1 MNKKQKTNLIR
12 IIVTAVL
19 LIGLYIVI
27 ESGKVLP
34 EDYLNPWIE
43 RLIFLVP
50 YAIIAY
56 DIIMKSVKGIA
67 KGQFLDENFLMGVA
81 SLGAFALGECLEGV
95 AVVLFYQIGELFE
108 SYAIGKSRKNISE
121 LMDITEDVAYLV
133 DGEEVIQVDSDEV
146 EIGSIIEVKP
156 GDKVPIDG
164 EIVEGSSV
172 LDSAALTGES
182 KPVDVAVGDSV
193 LSGTI
198 NMSSVIRIKTTAEFG
213 DSTASKIMD
222 LVESASS
229 NKAHSEN
236 FISKFAKYYT
246 PIVCALALA
255 LAIIPPLVSGLI
267 LGDGYTFSTWIYRA
281 LTFLVISCPC
291 ALVIS
296 IPLSFFAGIG
306 GASSKGV
313 MIKGSNYLEA
323 LSKVETVFFDK
334 TGTLTKGNFKVTSTY
349 SCIDDDSSNN
359 VSDENNESINLLKYA
374 SSAEY
379 YSNHPIGLSLIN
391 AYARVKNNSYDV
403 NANNDD
409 ISEMTTDDAKAFLI
423 KPDNVEQI
431 SGQGI
436 IADIEG
442 NKVAVGNMLL
452 MESTCNNDRD
462 SIKKA
467 EEIGTIVYVSI
478 DGAFAGYIVINDEIK
493 EESKDAITALY
504 NCGVKD
510 TGILTGDNEDVAN
523 DIASKIGLTKVRAK
537 LLPQDKVKAVE
548 DEINSGAKVAFVGD
562 GINDAPVIMRAD
574 VGIAMGALGSD
585 AAIEASDVVLM
596 DDNPTKVSLAIR
608 LAKKCMKVVYEN
620 IYFSIGIKML
630 VLVLG
635 ALGIATMWMAI
646 FADVGVMILAVLNAV
661 RCLRIKS

>member
-1 MNKKQKTNLIR
+1 MNKKQKTKLIR

-27 ESGKVLP
+27 ESGWVLP
-34 EDYLNPWIE
+34 EDFLNPWIE

-50 YAIIAY
+50 YVLIAY

-67 KGQFLDENFLMGVA
+67 KGQFLDENFLMAVA
-81 SLGAFALGECLEGV
+81 SLGAFALGECMEGV

-133 DGEEVIQVDSDEV
+133 DGDEVVQVDSDEV

-182 KPVDVAVGDSV
+182 KPIDVTVGDSV

-213 DSTASKIMD
+213 ESTASKIMD

-236 FISKFAKYYT
+236 FISKFARYYT
-246 PIVCALALA
+246 PIVCGLALI
-255 LAIIPPLVSGLI
+255 LAIVPPLVSGLI
-267 LGDGYTFSTWIYRA
+267 LHDGYTFSTWIYRA

-313 MIKGSNYLEA
+313 MIKGSNYLEE

-334 TGTLTKGNFKVTSTY
+334 TGTLTKGNFTVTNVNSKM
-349 SCIDDDSSNN
+349 DSDSGK
-359 VSDENNESINLLKYA
+359 SKDAQYNEYDLLKYA

-379 YSNHPIGLSLIN
+379 YTNHPIGLSLVN
-391 AYARVKNNSYDV
+391 AYTGKNNPDM
-403 NANNDD
+403 ATKE
-409 ISEMTTDDAKAFLI
+409 II

-436 IADIEG
+436 VAMIEG
-442 NKVAVGNMLL
+442 KEVAVGNLLL
-452 MESTCNNDRD
+452 MKNKCNAFNEEAN
-462 SIKKA
+462 KA
-467 EEIGTIVYVSI
+467 TEIGTIVYVSI
-478 DGAFAGYIVINDEIK
+478 DGTFAGYIVINDEIK
-493 EESKDAITALY
+493 EDSADAIAALY
-504 NCGVKD
+504 DCGVKD
-510 TGILTGDNEDVAN
+510 TGILTGDNEDVAG
-523 DIASKIGLTKVRAK
+523 DIAAKIGLTKVRAK

-548 DEINSGAKVAFVGD
+548 DEINTGAKVAFVGD

-596 DDNPTKVSLAIR
+596 DDNPKKVSLAIR
-608 LAKKCMKVVYEN
+608 LAKKCMRIVYEN
-620 IYFSIGIKML
+620 IYFSIGIKLL

-635 ALGIATMWMAI
+635 AIGIATMWMAI

-661 RCLRIKS
+661 RCLRIKQ

>member
-1 MNKKQKTNLIR
+1 MNKKQKTKLIR

-27 ESGKVLP
+27 ESGWVLP
-34 EDYLNPWIE
+34 EDFLNPWIE

-50 YAIIAY
+50 YVLIAY

-67 KGQFLDENFLMGVA
+67 KGQFLDENFLMAVA
-81 SLGAFALGECLEGV
+81 SLGAFALGECMEGV

-133 DGEEVIQVDSDEV
+133 DGDEVVQVDSDEV

-182 KPVDVAVGDSV
+182 KPIDVTVGDSV

-213 DSTASKIMD
+213 ESTASKIMD

-236 FISKFAKYYT
+236 FISKFARYYT
-246 PIVCALALA
+246 PIVCGMALI
-255 LAIIPPLVSGLI
+255 LAIVPPLVSGLI
-267 LGDGYTFSTWIYRA
+267 LHDGYTFSTWIYRA

-313 MIKGSNYLEA
+313 MIKGSNYLEE

-334 TGTLTKGNFKVTSTY
+334 TGTLTKGNFTVTNVNSKM
-349 SCIDDDSSNN
+349 DSDAGKSE
-359 VSDENNESINLLKYA
+359 DTQYNEYDLLKYA

-379 YSNHPIGLSLIN
+379 YTNHPIGLSLVN
-391 AYARVKNNSYDV
+391 AYTGKNNPDM
-403 NANNDD
+403 ATKE
-409 ISEMTTDDAKAFLI
+409 IS

-436 IADIEG
+436 VAMIEG
-442 NKVAVGNMLL
+442 KEVAVGNLLL
-452 MESTCNNDRD
+452 MKNKCNAFNEEAN
-462 SIKKA
+462 KA
-467 EEIGTIVYVSI
+467 TEIGTIVYVSI
-478 DGAFAGYIVINDEIK
+478 DGTFAGYIVINDEIK
-493 EESKDAITALY
+493 EDSADAIAALY
-504 NCGVKD
+504 DCGVKD
-510 TGILTGDNEDVAN
+510 TGILTGDNEDVAG
-523 DIASKIGLTKVRAK
+523 DIAAKIGLTKVRAK

-548 DEINSGAKVAFVGD
+548 DEINTGAKVAFVGD

-596 DDNPTKVSLAIR
+596 DDNPKKVSLAIR
-608 LAKKCMKVVYEN
+608 LAKKCMKIVYEN
-620 IYFSIGIKML
+620 IYFSIGIK
-630 VLVLG
+630 VLVMILG
-635 ALGIATMWMAI
+635 AVGIASMWMAI
-646 FADVGVMILAVLNAV
+646 FADVGVMILAVLNAI
-661 RCLRIKS
+661 RCLRVK

>member
-1 MNKKQKTNLIR
+1 MNKKQKTKLIR

-27 ESGKVLP
+27 ESGWVLP
-34 EDYLNPWIE
+34 EDFLNPWIE

-50 YAIIAY
+50 YVLIAY

-67 KGQFLDENFLMGVA
+67 KGQFLDENFLMAVA
-81 SLGAFALGECLEGV
+81 SLGAFALGECMEGV

-133 DGEEVIQVDSDEV
+133 DGDEVVQVDSDEV

-182 KPVDVAVGDSV
+182 KPIDVTVGDSV

-213 DSTASKIMD
+213 ESTASKIMD

-236 FISKFAKYYT
+236 FISKFARYYT
-246 PIVCALALA
+246 PIVCGLALI
-255 LAIIPPLVSGLI
+255 LAIVPPLVSGLI
-267 LGDGYTFSTWIYRA
+267 LHDGYTFSTWIYRA

-313 MIKGSNYLEA
+313 MIKGSNYLEE

-334 TGTLTKGNFKVTSTY
+334 TGTLTKGNFTVTNVNSKM
-349 SCIDDDSSNN
+349 DSDSGK
-359 VSDENNESINLLKYA
+359 SEDTQYNEYDLLKYA

-379 YSNHPIGLSLIN
+379 YINHPIGLSLVN
-391 AYARVKNNSYDV
+391 AYTGKNNPDT
-403 NANNDD
+403 ATKE
-409 ISEMTTDDAKAFLI
+409 II
-423 KPDNVEQI
+423 KPDNIEQI

-436 IADIEG
+436 VAMIEG
-442 NKVAVGNMLL
+442 KEVAVGNILL
-452 MESTCNNDRD
+452 MKNKCNAFNEEAD
-462 SIKKA
+462 KA
-467 EEIGTIVYVSI
+467 TEIGTIVYVSI
-478 DGAFAGYIVINDEIK
+478 DGTFAGYIVINDEIK
-493 EESKDAITALY
+493 EDSADAIAALY
-504 NCGVKD
+504 DCGVKD
-510 TGILTGDNEDVAN
+510 TGILTGDNEDVAG
-523 DIASKIGLTKVRAK
+523 DIAAKIGLTKVRAK

-548 DEINSGAKVAFVGD
+548 DEINTGAKVAFVGD

-596 DDNPTKVSLAIR
+596 DDNPKKVSLAIR
-608 LAKKCMKVVYEN
+608 LAKKCMRIVYEN
-620 IYFSIGIKML
+620 IYFSIGIKLL

-635 ALGIATMWMAI
+635 AIGIATMWMAI

-661 RCLRIKS
+661 RCLRIKQ

>member
-19 LIGLYIVI
+19 LVGLYIVI

-34 EDYLNPWIE
+34 EDYLNPWIV

-56 DIIMKSVKGIA
+56 DILMKSVKGII

-81 SLGAFALGECLEGV
+81 SLGAFILGECLEGV

-108 SYAIGKSRKNISE
+108 SYAIGRSRKNISE

-133 DGEEVIQVDSDEV
+133 DGDEVIQVDSDEV

-164 EIVEGSSV
+164 EIVEGSGV

-182 KPVDVAVGDSV
+182 KPIDVAVGDNV

-213 DSTASKIMD
+213 DSTASKIME

-229 NKAHSEN
+229 NKSHSEN
-236 FISKFAKYYT
+236 FISKFARYYT

-334 TGTLTKGNFKVTSTY
+334 TGTLTKGNFKVTSAY
-349 SCIDDDSSNN
+349 SLIDETSNN
-359 VSDENNESINLLKYA
+359 SVDGNGDSINLLKYA

-379 YSNHPIGLSLIN
+379 YSNHPIGLSLVN
-391 AYARVKNNSYDV
+391 AYAALKN
-403 NANNDD
+403 
-409 ISEMTTDDAKAFLI
+409 TDSNVDYVGDKAKAFLI

-431 SGQGI
+431 GGQGI

-442 NKVAVGNMLL
+442 KKVAVGNMLL
-452 MESTCNNDRD
+452 MESTCKDD
-462 SIKKA
+462 KESIRKA

-478 DGAFAGYIVINDEIK
+478 DGTFAGYIVINDEIK
-493 EESKDAITALY
+493 EESKDAIAALY

-523 DIASKIGLTKVRAK
+523 DIAKRIGLTKVRAK
-537 LLPQDKVKAVE
+537 LLPQDKVQAVE

-620 IYFSIGIKML
+620 IYFSIGIKLL

-635 ALGIATMWMAI
+635 AIGIATMWMAI

>member
-1 MNKKQKTNLIR
+1 MNKKQKTKLIR
-12 IIVTAVL
+12 IVVTAVL

-27 ESGKVLP
+27 ESGWVLP
-34 EDYLNPWIE
+34 EDFLNPWIE

-50 YAIIAY
+50 YVLIAY

-67 KGQFLDENFLMGVA
+67 KGQFLDENFLMAVA
-81 SLGAFALGECLEGV
+81 SLGAFALGECMEGV

-133 DGEEVIQVDSDEV
+133 DGDEVVQVDSDEV

-182 KPVDVAVGDSV
+182 KPIDVTVGDSV

-213 DSTASKIMD
+213 ESTASKIME

-236 FISKFAKYYT
+236 FISKFARYYT
-246 PIVCALALA
+246 PIVCGLALI
-255 LAIIPPLVSGLI
+255 LAIVPPLVSGLI
-267 LGDGYTFSTWIYRA
+267 LHDGYTFSTWIYRA

-313 MIKGSNYLEA
+313 MIKGSNYLEE

-334 TGTLTKGNFKVTSTY
+334 TGTLTKGNFTVT
-349 SCIDDDSSNN
+349 N
-359 VSDENNESINLLKYA
+359 VNSKMNSDAGKSEDTQYNEYDLLKYA

-379 YSNHPIGLSLIN
+379 YTNHPIGLSLVN
-391 AYARVKNNSYDV
+391 AYTGKNNPDM
-403 NANNDD
+403 ATKE
-409 ISEMTTDDAKAFLI
+409 II

-436 IADIEG
+436 VAMIEG
-442 NKVAVGNMLL
+442 KEVAVGNILL
-452 MESTCNNDRD
+452 MKNKCNAFNEEAN
-462 SIKKA
+462 KA
-467 EEIGTIVYVSI
+467 TEIGTIVYVSI
-478 DGAFAGYIVINDEIK
+478 DGTFAGYIVINDEIK
-493 EESKDAITALY
+493 EDSADAIAALY
-504 NCGVKD
+504 DCGVKD
-510 TGILTGDNEDVAN
+510 TGILTGDNEDVAG
-523 DIASKIGLTKVRAK
+523 DIAAKIGLTKVRAK

-548 DEINSGAKVAFVGD
+548 DEINTGAKVAFVGD

-596 DDNPTKVSLAIR
+596 DDNPKKVSLAIR
-608 LAKKCMKVVYEN
+608 LAKKCMKIVYEN
-620 IYFSIGIKML
+620 IYFSIGIK
-630 VLVLG
+630 VLVMILG
-635 ALGIATMWMAI
+635 AIGIATMWMAI
-646 FADVGVMILAVLNAV
+646 FADVGVMILAVLNAI
-661 RCLRIKS
+661 RCLRVK

>member
-19 LIGLYIVI
+19 LIGMYIVI

-133 DGEEVIQVDSDEV
+133 DGDEVIQVDSDEV

-229 NKAHSEN
+229 NKSHSEN
-236 FISKFAKYYT
+236 FISKFARYYT

-349 SCIDDDSSNN
+349 SCVDDSSSNN
-359 VSDENNESINLLKYA
+359 LADGNDESINLLKYA

-379 YSNHPIGLSLIN
+379 YSNHPIGLSLVN
-391 AYARVKNNSYDV
+391 AYAALKNTDGNK
-403 NANNDD
+403 D
-409 ISEMTTDDAKAFLI
+409 IIGDKAKAFLI

-436 IADIEG
+436 VADIEG
-442 NKVAVGNMLL
+442 KKVAVGNMLL
-452 MESTCNNDRD
+452 MESTCGNDRD

>member
-133 DGEEVIQVDSDEV
+133 DGDEVIQVDSDEV

-164 EIVEGSSV
+164 EIVEGASV

-182 KPVDVAVGDSV
+182 KPVDVVVGDSV

-236 FISKFAKYYT
+236 FISKFSKAIFLLCSEKLCFSASLRLIYL
-246 PIVCALALA
+246 IIASDNARELFV
-255 LAIIPPLVSGLI
+255 AIIYPFLPSHTSSLHPAMSVVIIGLP
-267 LGDGYTFSTWIYRA
+267 DA
-281 LTFLVISCPC
+281 H
-291 ALVIS
+291 A
-296 IPLSFFAGIG
+296 
-306 GASSKGV
+306 
-313 MIKGSNYLEA
+313 
-323 LSKVETVFFDK
+323 
-334 TGTLTKGNFKVTSTY
+334 
-349 SCIDDDSSNN
+349 
-359 VSDENNESINLLKYA
+359 SINDLFIP
-374 SSAEY
+374 S
-379 YSNHPIGLSLIN
+379 P
-391 AYARVKNNSYDV
+391 
-403 NANNDD
+403 
-409 ISEMTTDDAKAFLI
+409 
-423 KPDNVEQI
+423 
-431 SGQGI
+431 
-436 IADIEG
+436 
-442 NKVAVGNMLL
+442 
-452 MESTCNNDRD
+452 
-462 SIKKA
+462 
-467 EEIGTIVYVSI
+467 
-478 DGAFAGYIVINDEIK
+478 
-493 EESKDAITALY
+493 
-504 NCGVKD
+504 
-510 TGILTGDNEDVAN
+510 
-523 DIASKIGLTKVRAK
+523 
-537 LLPQDKVKAVE
+537 
-548 DEINSGAKVAFVGD
+548 
-562 GINDAPVIMRAD
+562 
-574 VGIAMGALGSD
+574 
-585 AAIEASDVVLM
+585 
-596 DDNPTKVSLAIR
+596 
-608 LAKKCMKVVYEN
+608 
-620 IYFSIGIKML
+620 
-630 VLVLG
+630 
-635 ALGIATMWMAI
+635 
-646 FADVGVMILAVLNAV
+646 
-661 RCLRIKS
+661 

>member
-1 MNKKQKTNLIR
+1 MNKKQKTKLIR

-27 ESGKVLP
+27 ESGWVLP
-34 EDYLNPWIE
+34 EDFLNPWIE

-50 YAIIAY
+50 YVLIAY

-67 KGQFLDENFLMGVA
+67 KGQFLDENFLMAVA
-81 SLGAFALGECLEGV
+81 SLGAFALGECMEGV

-133 DGEEVIQVDSDEV
+133 DGDEVVQVDSDEV

-182 KPVDVAVGDSV
+182 KPIDVTVGDSV

-213 DSTASKIMD
+213 ESTASKIMD

-236 FISKFAKYYT
+236 FISKFARYYT
-246 PIVCALALA
+246 PIVCGLALI
-255 LAIIPPLVSGLI
+255 LAIVPPLVSGLI
-267 LGDGYTFSTWIYRA
+267 LNDGYTFSTWIYRA

-313 MIKGSNYLEA
+313 MIKGSNYLEE

-334 TGTLTKGNFKVTSTY
+334 TGTLTKGNFTVTNVNSKM
-349 SCIDDDSSNN
+349 DSDSGK
-359 VSDENNESINLLKYA
+359 SEDTQYNEYDLLKYA

-379 YSNHPIGLSLIN
+379 YINHPIGLSLVN
-391 AYARVKNNSYDV
+391 AYTGKNNPDT
-403 NANNDD
+403 ATKE
-409 ISEMTTDDAKAFLI
+409 II
-423 KPDNVEQI
+423 KPDNIEQI

-436 IADIEG
+436 VAMIEG
-442 NKVAVGNMLL
+442 KEVAVGNILL
-452 MESTCNNDRD
+452 MKNKCNAFNEEAD
-462 SIKKA
+462 KA
-467 EEIGTIVYVSI
+467 TEIGTIVYVSI
-478 DGAFAGYIVINDEIK
+478 DGTFAGYIVINDEIK
-493 EESKDAITALY
+493 EDSADAIAALY
-504 NCGVKD
+504 DCGVKD
-510 TGILTGDNEDVAN
+510 TGILTGDNEDVAG
-523 DIASKIGLTKVRAK
+523 DIAAKIGLTKVRAK

-548 DEINSGAKVAFVGD
+548 DEINTGAKVAFVGD

-596 DDNPTKVSLAIR
+596 DDNPKKVSLAIR
-608 LAKKCMKVVYEN
+608 LAKKCMRIVYEN
-620 IYFSIGIKML
+620 IYFSIGIKLL

-635 ALGIATMWMAI
+635 AIGIATMWMAI

-661 RCLRIKS
+661 RCLRIKQ

>member
-19 LIGLYIVI
+19 LVGLYIVI
-27 ESGKVLP
+27 ESGRVLP
-34 EDYLNPWIE
+34 EDYLNPWIV

-56 DIIMKSVKGIA
+56 DILMKSVKGIA

-81 SLGAFALGECLEGV
+81 SLGAFILGECLEGV

-108 SYAIGKSRKNISE
+108 SYAIGRSRKNISE

-133 DGEEVIQVDSDEV
+133 DGDEVIQVDSDEI

-164 EIVEGSSV
+164 EIVEGASV

-182 KPVDVAVGDSV
+182 KPIDVAVGDNV

-213 DSTASKIMD
+213 DSTASKIME

-229 NKAHSEN
+229 NKSHSEN
-236 FISKFAKYYT
+236 FISKFARYYT

-334 TGTLTKGNFKVTSTY
+334 TGTLTKGNFKVTSAY
-349 SCIDDDSSNN
+349 SLIDETSNN
-359 VSDENNESINLLKYA
+359 SGDGNGDSINLLKYA

-379 YSNHPIGLSLIN
+379 YSNHPIGLSLVN
-391 AYARVKNNSYDV
+391 AYAALKN
-403 NANNDD
+403 
-409 ISEMTTDDAKAFLI
+409 TDSNVDYVGDKAKAFLI

-431 SGQGI
+431 GGQGI

-442 NKVAVGNMLL
+442 KKVAVGNMLL
-452 MESTCNNDRD
+452 MESTCKDD
-462 SIKKA
+462 KESIKKA

-478 DGAFAGYIVINDEIK
+478 DGTFAGYIVINDEIK
-493 EESKDAITALY
+493 EESKAAIAALY

-523 DIASKIGLTKVRAK
+523 DIAKRIGLTKVRAK
-537 LLPQDKVKAVE
+537 LLPQDKVQAVE
-548 DEINSGAKVAFVGD
+548 DEINSGVKVAFVGD

-596 DDNPTKVSLAIR
+596 DDNPKKVSLAIR
-608 LAKKCMKVVYEN
+608 LAKKCMRIVYEN
-620 IYFSIGIKML
+620 IYFSIGIKLL

-635 ALGIATMWMAI
+635 AIGIATMWMAI

>member
-19 LIGLYIVI
+19 LIGMYIVI

-133 DGEEVIQVDSDEV
+133 DGDDVLEVDSDDVEV
-146 EIGSIIEVKP
+146 GSIIEVKP
-156 GDKVPIDG
+156 GDKIPIDG

-182 KPVDVAVGDSV
+182 KPVDVTVGDSV

-198 NMSSVIRIKTTAEFG
+198 NMTSVIRVKTTAEFG
-213 DSTASKIMD
+213 DSTASKIME

-229 NKAHSEN
+229 NKSHSEN
-236 FISKFAKYYT
+236 FISKFARYYT
-246 PIVCALALA
+246 PIVCALALV
-255 LAIIPPLVSGLI
+255 LAIIPPLISGLI
-267 LGDGYTFSTWIYRA
+267 LGGGYTFSTWIYRA

-313 MIKGSNYLEA
+313 MIKGSNYLEE
-323 LSKVETVFFDK
+323 LSKVDTVFFDK
-334 TGTLTKGNFKVTSTY
+334 TGTLTKGNFSVTKVIS
-349 SCIDDDSSNN
+349 
-359 VSDENNESINLLKYA
+359 LLKEDEIITSGEIESVSISDYELVKYA
-374 SSAEY
+374 ASAEY
-379 YSNHPIGLSLIN
+379 YTNHPIGLSLIS
-391 AYARVKNNSYDV
+391 AYKGEDGSFIDSKNTMGNTNELSRELV
-403 NANNDD
+403 
-409 ISEMTTDDAKAFLI
+409 
-423 KPDNVEQI
+423 KPDNVLQVG
-431 SGQGI
+431 GQGI
-436 IADIEG
+436 MALIQGKE
-442 NKVAVGNMLL
+442 VAVGNMLL
-452 MESTCNNDRD
+452 MKNKCDNFDEN
-462 SIKKA
+462 IMKA
-467 EEIGTIVYVSI
+467 KEIGTIVYVSV
-478 DGAFAGYIVINDEIK
+478 DRRFAGYIVISDEIK
-493 EESKDAITALY
+493 EESREAIAALY
-504 NCGVKD
+504 QSGVKD
-510 TGILTGDNEDVAN
+510 TGILTGDNDDVAN
-523 DIASKIGLTKVRAK
+523 DIAKKIGLSKVRAR

-548 DEINSGAKVAFVGD
+548 DEINGGAKVAFVGD

-608 LAKKCMKVVYEN
+608 IAKKCMKVVYEN
-620 IYFSIGIKML
+620 IYFSIGIK
-630 VLVLG
+630 VLVMILG
-635 ALGIATMWMAI
+635 AIGIASMWMAI
-646 FADVGVMILAVLNAV
+646 FADVGVMIIAVLNAI
-661 RCLRIKS
+661 RCLRVKR

>member
-1 MNKKQKTNLIR
+1 MNKKQKTKLIR

-27 ESGKVLP
+27 ESGWVLP
-34 EDYLNPWIE
+34 EDFLNPWIE

-50 YAIIAY
+50 YVLIAY

-67 KGQFLDENFLMGVA
+67 KGQFLDENFLMAVA
-81 SLGAFALGECLEGV
+81 SLGAFALGECMEGV

-133 DGEEVIQVDSDEV
+133 DGDEVVQVDSDEV

-182 KPVDVAVGDSV
+182 KPIDVTVGDSV

-213 DSTASKIMD
+213 ESTASKIMD

-236 FISKFAKYYT
+236 FISKFARYYT
-246 PIVCALALA
+246 PIVCGLALI
-255 LAIIPPLVSGLI
+255 LAIVPPLVSGLI
-267 LGDGYTFSTWIYRA
+267 LHDGYTFSTWIYRA

-313 MIKGSNYLEA
+313 MIKGSNYLEE

-334 TGTLTKGNFKVTSTY
+334 TGTLTKGNFTVTNVNSKM
-349 SCIDDDSSNN
+349 DSDSGK
-359 VSDENNESINLLKYA
+359 SEDTQYNEYDLLKYA

-379 YSNHPIGLSLIN
+379 YTNHPIGLSLVN
-391 AYARVKNNSYDV
+391 AYTGKNNPDMSTKE
-403 NANNDD
+403 
-409 ISEMTTDDAKAFLI
+409 II

-436 IADIEG
+436 VAMIEG
-442 NKVAVGNMLL
+442 KEVAVGNILL
-452 MESTCNNDRD
+452 MKNKCNAFDEEAN
-462 SIKKA
+462 KA
-467 EEIGTIVYVSI
+467 TEIGTIVYVSI
-478 DGAFAGYIVINDEIK
+478 DGTFAGYIVINDEIK
-493 EESKDAITALY
+493 EDSADAIAALY
-504 NCGVKD
+504 DCGVKD
-510 TGILTGDNEDVAN
+510 TGILTGDNEDVAG
-523 DIASKIGLTKVRAK
+523 DIAAKIGLTKVRAK

-548 DEINSGAKVAFVGD
+548 DEINTGAKVAFVGD

-596 DDNPTKVSLAIR
+596 DDNPKKVSLAIR
-608 LAKKCMKVVYEN
+608 LAKKCMRIVYEN
-620 IYFSIGIKML
+620 IYFSIGIKLL

-661 RCLRIKS
+661 RCLRIKQ

>member
-19 LIGLYIVI
+19 LIGMYIVI

-81 SLGAFALGECLEGV
+81 SLGAFVLGECLEGV
-95 AVVLFYQIGELFE
+95 AVVLFYQVGELFE

-133 DGEEVIQVDSDEV
+133 DGDDVLEVDSDDVEV
-146 EIGSIIEVKP
+146 GSIIEVKP
-156 GDKVPIDG
+156 GDKIPIDG

-229 NKAHSEN
+229 NKSHSEN
-236 FISKFAKYYT
+236 FISKFARYYT

-349 SCIDDDSSNN
+349 SCIDDNGSNN
-359 VSDENNESINLLKYA
+359 MSDENYESINLLKYA

-379 YSNHPIGLSLIN
+379 YSNHPIGLSLVN
-391 AYARVKNNSYDV
+391 AYAALKNTEENIEIIGDK
-403 NANNDD
+403 
-409 ISEMTTDDAKAFLI
+409 AKAFLI

-436 IADIEG
+436 VADIEG
-442 NKVAVGNMLL
+442 KKVAVGNMLL
-452 MESTCNNDRD
+452 MESTCKNDRD

>member
-1 MNKKQKTNLIR
+1 MNKKQKTKLIR

-19 LIGLYIVI
+19 LIGLYVVI
-27 ESGKVLP
+27 ESGWVLP
-34 EDYLNPWIE
+34 EDFFNPWIE

-50 YAIIAY
+50 YVLIAY

-67 KGQFLDENFLMGVA
+67 KGQFLDENFLMAVA
-81 SLGAFALGECLEGV
+81 SLGAFALGECMEGV

-133 DGEEVIQVDSDEV
+133 DGDEVVQVDSDEV

-182 KPVDVAVGDSV
+182 KPIDVTVGDSV

-213 DSTASKIMD
+213 ESTASKIMD

-236 FISKFAKYYT
+236 FISKFARYYT
-246 PIVCALALA
+246 PIVCGLALI
-255 LAIIPPLVSGLI
+255 LAIVPPLVSGLI
-267 LGDGYTFSTWIYRA
+267 LHDGYTFSTWIYRA

-313 MIKGSNYLEA
+313 MIKGSNYLEE

-334 TGTLTKGNFKVTSTY
+334 TGTLTKGNFTVTNVNSKM
-349 SCIDDDSSNN
+349 DSDAGKSG
-359 VSDENNESINLLKYA
+359 DTQYNEYDLLKYA

-379 YSNHPIGLSLIN
+379 YTNHPIGLSLVN
-391 AYARVKNNSYDV
+391 AYTGKNNPDMATKEIV
-403 NANNDD
+403 
-409 ISEMTTDDAKAFLI
+409 

-436 IADIEG
+436 VAMIEE
-442 NKVAVGNMLL
+442 KEVAVGNILL
-452 MESTCNNDRD
+452 MKNKCNAFNEEAN
-462 SIKKA
+462 KA
-467 EEIGTIVYVSI
+467 TEIGTIVYVSI
-478 DGAFAGYIVINDEIK
+478 DGTFAGYIVINDEIK
-493 EESKDAITALY
+493 EDSADAIAALY
-504 NCGVKD
+504 DCGVKD
-510 TGILTGDNEDVAN
+510 TGILTGDNEDVAG
-523 DIASKIGLTKVRAK
+523 DIAAKIGLTKVRAK

-548 DEINSGAKVAFVGD
+548 DEINTGAKVAFVGD

-596 DDNPTKVSLAIR
+596 DDNPKKVSLAIR
-608 LAKKCMKVVYEN
+608 LAKKCMKIVYEN
-620 IYFSIGIKML
+620 IYFSIGIK
-630 VLVLG
+630 VLVMILG
-635 ALGIATMWMAI
+635 AIGIATMWMAI
-646 FADVGVMILAVLNAV
+646 FADVGVMILAVLNAI
-661 RCLRIKS
+661 RCLRVK

>member
-27 ESGKVLP
+27 ESGWVLP
-34 EDYLNPWIE
+34 EDFLNPWIE

-50 YAIIAY
+50 YALIAY

-95 AVVLFYQIGELFE
+95 AVILFYQIGELFE

-133 DGEEVIQVDSDEV
+133 DGDEVIQVDSDEV

-193 LSGTI
+193 FSGTI

-213 DSTASKIMD
+213 DSTASKIMA

-229 NKAHSEN
+229 NKSHSEN
-236 FISKFAKYYT
+236 FISKFARYYT

-349 SCIDDDSSNN
+349 SCIDDNSSNN
-359 VSDENNESINLLKYA
+359 LADGNYESINLLKYA

-379 YSNHPIGLSLIN
+379 YSNHPIGLSLVN
-391 AYARVKNNSYDV
+391 AYAALKNTEENIEIIGDK
-403 NANNDD
+403 
-409 ISEMTTDDAKAFLI
+409 AKAFLI

-436 IADIEG
+436 VADIEG
-442 NKVAVGNMLL
+442 KKVAVGNMLL
-452 MESTCNNDRD
+452 MELTCKGDRE

>member
-1 MNKKQKTNLIR
+1 MNKKQKTKLIR

-27 ESGKVLP
+27 ESGWVLP
-34 EDYLNPWIE
+34 EDFLNPWIE

-50 YAIIAY
+50 YVLIAY

-67 KGQFLDENFLMGVA
+67 KGQFLDENFLMAVA
-81 SLGAFALGECLEGV
+81 SLGAFALGECMEGV

-133 DGEEVIQVDSDEV
+133 DGDEVVQVDSDEV

-182 KPVDVAVGDSV
+182 KPIDVTVGDSV

-213 DSTASKIMD
+213 ESTASKIME

-236 FISKFAKYYT
+236 FISKFARYYT
-246 PIVCALALA
+246 PIVCGLALI
-255 LAIIPPLVSGLI
+255 LAIVPPLVSGLI
-267 LGDGYTFSTWIYRA
+267 LHDGYTFSTWIYRA

-313 MIKGSNYLEA
+313 MIKGSNYLEE

-334 TGTLTKGNFKVTSTY
+334 TGTLTKGNFTVTNVNSKM
-349 SCIDDDSSNN
+349 DSDAGKSE
-359 VSDENNESINLLKYA
+359 DTQYNEYDLLKYA

-379 YSNHPIGLSLIN
+379 YTNHPIGLSLVN
-391 AYARVKNNSYDV
+391 AYTGKNNPDMATKEIV
-403 NANNDD
+403 
-409 ISEMTTDDAKAFLI
+409 

-436 IADIEG
+436 VAMIEG
-442 NKVAVGNMLL
+442 KEVAVGNILL
-452 MESTCNNDRD
+452 MKNKCNAFNEEAN
-462 SIKKA
+462 KA
-467 EEIGTIVYVSI
+467 TEIGTIVYVSI
-478 DGAFAGYIVINDEIK
+478 DGTFAGYIVINDEIK
-493 EESKDAITALY
+493 EDSADAIAALY
-504 NCGVKD
+504 DCGVKD
-510 TGILTGDNEDVAN
+510 TGILTGDNEDVAG
-523 DIASKIGLTKVRAK
+523 DIAAKIGLTKVRAK

-548 DEINSGAKVAFVGD
+548 DEINTGAKVAFVGD

-596 DDNPTKVSLAIR
+596 DDNPKKVSLAIR
-608 LAKKCMKVVYEN
+608 LAKKCMKIVYEN
-620 IYFSIGIKML
+620 IYFSIGIK
-630 VLVLG
+630 VLVMILG
-635 ALGIATMWMAI
+635 AVGIASMWMAI
-646 FADVGVMILAVLNAV
+646 FADVGVMILAVLNAI
-661 RCLRIKS
+661 RCLRVK

>member
-19 LIGLYIVI
+19 LIGMYIVI

-81 SLGAFALGECLEGV
+81 SLGAFVLGECLEGV
-95 AVVLFYQIGELFE
+95 AVVLFYQVGELFE

-133 DGEEVIQVDSDEV
+133 DGDDVLEVDSDDVEV
-146 EIGSIIEVKP
+146 GSIIEVKP
-156 GDKVPIDG
+156 GDKIPIDG

-229 NKAHSEN
+229 NKSHSEN
-236 FISKFAKYYT
+236 FISKFARYYT

-349 SCIDDDSSNN
+349 SCIDDNGSNN
-359 VSDENNESINLLKYA
+359 VSDENYESINLLKYA

-379 YSNHPIGLSLIN
+379 YSNHPIGLSLVN
-391 AYARVKNNSYDV
+391 AYAALKNTEENIEIIGDK
-403 NANNDD
+403 
-409 ISEMTTDDAKAFLI
+409 AKAFLI

-436 IADIEG
+436 VADIEG
-442 NKVAVGNMLL
+442 KKVAVGNMLL
-452 MESTCNNDRD
+452 MESTCKNDRD

>member
-133 DGEEVIQVDSDEV
+133 NGDEVIQVDSDEV

-182 KPVDVAVGDSV
+182 KPIDVTVGDSV

-229 NKAHSEN
+229 NKSHSEN
-236 FISKFAKYYT
+236 FISKFARYYT

-359 VSDENNESINLLKYA
+359 VSDENDKSINLLKYA

-379 YSNHPIGLSLIN
+379 YSNHPIGLSLVN
-391 AYARVKNNSYDV
+391 AYAALKNTEENIEIIGDK
-403 NANNDD
+403 
-409 ISEMTTDDAKAFLI
+409 AKAFLI

-442 NKVAVGNMLL
+442 KKVAVGNMLL
-452 MESTCNNDRD
+452 MESTCKNDRD

>member
-1 MNKKQKTNLIR
+1 MNKKQKTKLIR
-12 IIVTAVL
+12 IIITAVL

-27 ESGKVLP
+27 ESGWMLP
-34 EDYLNPWIE
+34 EDFFNPWIE

-50 YAIIAY
+50 YVLIAY

-67 KGQFLDENFLMGVA
+67 KGQFLDENFLMAVA
-81 SLGAFALGECLEGV
+81 SLGAFALGECMEGV

-133 DGEEVIQVDSDEV
+133 DGDEVALVDSDEV

-182 KPVDVAVGDSV
+182 KPIDVTVGDSV

-198 NMSSVIRIKTTAEFG
+198 NMSSVIRIKTTAQFG
-213 DSTASKIMD
+213 ESTASKIMD

-236 FISKFAKYYT
+236 FISKFARYYT
-246 PIVCALALA
+246 PIVCGLALI
-255 LAIIPPLVSGLI
+255 LAIVPPLVSGLI
-267 LGDGYTFSTWIYRA
+267 LHDGYTFSTWIYRA

-313 MIKGSNYLEA
+313 MIKGSNYLEE

-334 TGTLTKGNFKVTSTY
+334 TGTLTKGNFTVTNVNSKM
-349 SCIDDDSSNN
+349 DSDSGK
-359 VSDENNESINLLKYA
+359 SYNEYDLLKYA

-379 YSNHPIGLSLIN
+379 YTNHPIGLSLVN
-391 AYARVKNNSYDV
+391 AYTGKNNPDM
-403 NANNDD
+403 ATKE
-409 ISEMTTDDAKAFLI
+409 II

-436 IADIEG
+436 VAMIEG
-442 NKVAVGNMLL
+442 KEVAVGNLLL
-452 MESTCNNDRD
+452 MKNKCNAFDEEAN
-462 SIKKA
+462 KA
-467 EEIGTIVYVSI
+467 TEIGTIVYVSI
-478 DGAFAGYIVINDEIK
+478 DGTFAGYIVINDEIK
-493 EESKDAITALY
+493 EDSADAIAALY
-504 NCGVKD
+504 DCGVKD
-510 TGILTGDNEDVAN
+510 TGILTGDNEDVAG
-523 DIASKIGLTKVRAK
+523 DIAAKIGLTKVRAK

-548 DEINSGAKVAFVGD
+548 DEINTGAKVAFVGD

-596 DDNPTKVSLAIR
+596 DDNPKKVSLAIR
-608 LAKKCMKVVYEN
+608 LAKKCMRIVYEN
-620 IYFSIGIKML
+620 IYFSIGIKLL

-635 ALGIATMWMAI
+635 AIGIATMWMAI

-661 RCLRIKS
+661 RCLRIKQ

>member
-1 MNKKQKTNLIR
+1 MNKKQKTKLIR
-12 IIVTAVL
+12 IVVTAVL

-27 ESGKVLP
+27 ESGWVLP
-34 EDYLNPWIE
+34 EDFLNPWIE

-50 YAIIAY
+50 YVLIAY

-67 KGQFLDENFLMGVA
+67 KGQFLDENFLMAVA
-81 SLGAFALGECLEGV
+81 SLGAFALGECMEGV

-133 DGEEVIQVDSDEV
+133 DGDEVVQVDSDEV

-182 KPVDVAVGDSV
+182 KPIDVTVGDSV

-213 DSTASKIMD
+213 ESTASKIME

-236 FISKFAKYYT
+236 FISKFARYYT
-246 PIVCALALA
+246 PIVCGLALI
-255 LAIIPPLVSGLI
+255 LAIVPSLVSGLI
-267 LGDGYTFSTWIYRA
+267 LHDGYTFSTWIYRA

-313 MIKGSNYLEA
+313 MIKGSNYLEE

-334 TGTLTKGNFKVTSTY
+334 TGTLTKGNFTVTNVNSKM
-349 SCIDDDSSNN
+349 DSDAGKSE
-359 VSDENNESINLLKYA
+359 DTQYNEYDLLKYA

-379 YSNHPIGLSLIN
+379 YTNHPIGLSLVN
-391 AYARVKNNSYDV
+391 AYTGKNNPDM
-403 NANNDD
+403 ATKE
-409 ISEMTTDDAKAFLI
+409 II

-436 IADIEG
+436 VAMIEG
-442 NKVAVGNMLL
+442 KEVAVGNILL
-452 MESTCNNDRD
+452 MKNKCNAFNEEAN
-462 SIKKA
+462 KA
-467 EEIGTIVYVSI
+467 TEIGTIVYVSI
-478 DGAFAGYIVINDEIK
+478 DGTFAGYIVINDEIK
-493 EESKDAITALY
+493 EDSADAIAALY
-504 NCGVKD
+504 DCGVKD
-510 TGILTGDNEDVAN
+510 TGILTGDNEDVAG
-523 DIASKIGLTKVRAK
+523 DIAAKIGLTKVRAK

-548 DEINSGAKVAFVGD
+548 DEINTGAKVAFVGD

-596 DDNPTKVSLAIR
+596 DDNPKKVSLAIR
-608 LAKKCMKVVYEN
+608 LAKKCMKIVYEN
-620 IYFSIGIKML
+620 IYFSIGIK
-630 VLVLG
+630 VLVMILG
-635 ALGIATMWMAI
+635 AIGIATMWMAI
-646 FADVGVMILAVLNAV
+646 FADVGVMILAVLNAI
-661 RCLRIKS
+661 RCLRVK

>member
-1 MNKKQKTNLIR
+1 MNKKQKTKLIR

-27 ESGKVLP
+27 ESGWVLP
-34 EDYLNPWIE
+34 EDFLNPWIE

-50 YAIIAY
+50 YVLIAY

-67 KGQFLDENFLMGVA
+67 KGQFLDENFLMAVA
-81 SLGAFALGECLEGV
+81 SLGAFALGECMEGV

-133 DGEEVIQVDSDEV
+133 DGDEVALVDSDEV

-182 KPVDVAVGDSV
+182 KPIDVTVGDSV

-213 DSTASKIMD
+213 ESTASKIME

-236 FISKFAKYYT
+236 FISKFARYYT
-246 PIVCALALA
+246 PIVCGLALI
-255 LAIIPPLVSGLI
+255 LAIVPPLVSGLI
-267 LGDGYTFSTWIYRA
+267 LHDGYTFSTWIYRA

-306 GASSKGV
+306 GASSNGV
-313 MIKGSNYLEA
+313 MIKGSNYLEE

-334 TGTLTKGNFKVTSTY
+334 TGTLTKGNFTVTNVNSKM
-349 SCIDDDSSNN
+349 DSDAGKSE
-359 VSDENNESINLLKYA
+359 DTQYNEYDLLKYA

-379 YSNHPIGLSLIN
+379 YTNHPIGLSLVN
-391 AYARVKNNSYDV
+391 AYTGKNNPDM
-403 NANNDD
+403 ATKE
-409 ISEMTTDDAKAFLI
+409 II

-436 IADIEG
+436 VAMIEG
-442 NKVAVGNMLL
+442 KEVAVGNLLL
-452 MESTCNNDRD
+452 MKNKCNAFNEEAN
-462 SIKKA
+462 KA
-467 EEIGTIVYVSI
+467 TEIGTIVYVSI
-478 DGAFAGYIVINDEIK
+478 DGTFAGYIVINDEIK
-493 EESKDAITALY
+493 EDSADAIAALY
-504 NCGVKD
+504 DCGVKD
-510 TGILTGDNEDVAN
+510 TGILTGDNEDVAG
-523 DIASKIGLTKVRAK
+523 DIAAKIGLTKVRAK

-548 DEINSGAKVAFVGD
+548 DEINTGAKVAFVGD

-596 DDNPTKVSLAIR
+596 DDNPKKVSLAIR
-608 LAKKCMKVVYEN
+608 LAKKCMRIVYEN
-620 IYFSIGIKML
+620 IYFSIGIKLL

-635 ALGIATMWMAI
+635 AIGIATMWMAI

-661 RCLRIKS
+661 RCLRIKQ

>member
-27 ESGKVLP
+27 ESGWVLP
-34 EDYLNPWIE
+34 EDYLNPWVV
-43 RLIFLVP
+43 RLIYLVP
-50 YAIIAY
+50 YVLIAY
-56 DIIMKSVKGIA
+56 DILKKSVKGIM

-81 SLGAFALGECLEGV
+81 SLGAFVLGECLEGV
-95 AVVLFYQIGELFE
+95 AVVLFYQVGELFE

-133 DGEEVIQVDSDEV
+133 DGDEVVKVDSDDV

-156 GDKVPIDG
+156 GDKIPIDG
-164 EIVEGSSV
+164 EIVDGSSV

-182 KPVDVAVGDSV
+182 KPIDVAIGDRV

-198 NMSSVIRIKTTAEFG
+198 NMTSVIRIRTTAEFG
-213 DSTASKIMD
+213 DSTASKIME

-229 NKAHSEN
+229 NKSHSEN
-236 FISKFAKYYT
+236 FISKFARYYT

-255 LAIIPPLVSGLI
+255 LAIIPPLFNGLI

-313 MIKGSNYLEA
+313 MIKGSNYLEE
-323 LSKVETVFFDK
+323 LSRVDTVFFDK
-334 TGTLTKGNFKVTSTY
+334 TGTLTKGNFIVTHV
-349 SCIDDDSSNN
+349 SSNME
-359 VSDENNESINLLKYA
+359 SDAEKSDTGGYSTFDLLKYA
-374 SSAEY
+374 ASAEY
-379 YSNHPIGLSLIN
+379 YTNHPIGLSLIN
-391 AYARVKNNSYDV
+391 AYTNKSNSDSAV
-403 NANNDD
+403 N
-409 ISEMTTDDAKAFLI
+409 ELI

-431 SGQGI
+431 GGQGI
-436 IADIEG
+436 VAMIG
-442 NKVAVGNMLL
+442 GKKVAVGNILL
-452 MESTCNNDRD
+452 MKNQCSSFDE
-462 SIKKA
+462 KA
-467 EEIGTIVYVSI
+467 NKATEIGTIVYVSI
-478 DGAFAGYIVINDEIK
+478 DGIFAGYIVINDEIK
-493 EESKDAITALY
+493 EESAEAIAALY
-504 NCGVKD
+504 QCGVKD

-523 DIASKIGLTKVRAK
+523 DIASKIGLSKVRAR

-548 DEINSGAKVAFVGD
+548 DEINTGAKVAFVGD

-585 AAIEASDVVLM
+585 AAIEASDIVLM

-620 IYFSIGIKML
+620 IYFSIGVK
-630 VLVLG
+630 VLVMILG
-635 ALGIATMWMAI
+635 AVGITSMWMAI
-646 FADVGVMILAVLNAV
+646 FADVGVMILAVLNAI
-661 RCLRIKS
+661 RCLRVK

>member
-1 MNKKQKTNLIR
+1 MNKKQKTKLIR

-27 ESGKVLP
+27 ESGWVLP
-34 EDYLNPWIE
+34 EDFLNPWIE

-50 YAIIAY
+50 YVLIAY

-67 KGQFLDENFLMGVA
+67 KGQFLDENFLMAVA
-81 SLGAFALGECLEGV
+81 SLGAFALGECMEGV

-133 DGEEVIQVDSDEV
+133 DGDEVVQVDSDEV

-182 KPVDVAVGDSV
+182 KPIDVTVGDSV

-213 DSTASKIMD
+213 ESTASKIMD

-236 FISKFAKYYT
+236 FISKFARYYT
-246 PIVCALALA
+246 PIVCGLALI
-255 LAIIPPLVSGLI
+255 LAIVPPLVSGLI
-267 LGDGYTFSTWIYRA
+267 LHDGYTFSTWIYRA

-313 MIKGSNYLEA
+313 MIKGSNYLEE

-334 TGTLTKGNFKVTSTY
+334 TGTLTKGNFTVTNVNSKM
-349 SCIDDDSSNN
+349 DSDAGKSE
-359 VSDENNESINLLKYA
+359 DTQYNEYDLLKYA

-379 YSNHPIGLSLIN
+379 YTNHPIGLSLVN
-391 AYARVKNNSYDV
+391 AYTGKNNPDM
-403 NANNDD
+403 ATKE
-409 ISEMTTDDAKAFLI
+409 II

-436 IADIEG
+436 VAMIEG
-442 NKVAVGNMLL
+442 KEVAVGNILL
-452 MESTCNNDRD
+452 MKNKCNAFDEEAD
-462 SIKKA
+462 KA
-467 EEIGTIVYVSI
+467 TEIGTIVYVSI
-478 DGAFAGYIVINDEIK
+478 DGTFAGYIVINDEIK
-493 EESKDAITALY
+493 EDSADAIAALY
-504 NCGVKD
+504 DCGVKD
-510 TGILTGDNEDVAN
+510 TGILTGDNEDVAG

-548 DEINSGAKVAFVGD
+548 DEINTGAKVAFVGD

-596 DDNPTKVSLAIR
+596 DDNPKKVSLAIR
-608 LAKKCMKVVYEN
+608 LAKKCMRIVYEN
-620 IYFSIGIKML
+620 IYFSIGIKLL

-635 ALGIATMWMAI
+635 AIGIATMWMAI

-661 RCLRIKS
+661 RCLRIKQ

>member
-1 MNKKQKTNLIR
+1 MNKKQKTKLIR

-27 ESGKVLP
+27 ESGWVLP
-34 EDYLNPWIE
+34 EDFLNPWIE

-50 YAIIAY
+50 YVLIAY

-67 KGQFLDENFLMGVA
+67 KGQFLDENFLMAVA
-81 SLGAFALGECLEGV
+81 SLGAFALGECMEGV

-133 DGEEVIQVDSDEV
+133 DGDEVVQVDSDEV

-182 KPVDVAVGDSV
+182 KPIDVTVGDSV

-213 DSTASKIMD
+213 ESTASKIME

-236 FISKFAKYYT
+236 FISKFARYYT
-246 PIVCALALA
+246 PIVCGLALI
-255 LAIIPPLVSGLI
+255 LAIVPPLVSGLI
-267 LGDGYTFSTWIYRA
+267 LHDGYTFSTWIYRA

-313 MIKGSNYLEA
+313 MIKGSNYLEE

-334 TGTLTKGNFKVTSTY
+334 TGTLTKGNFTVTNVNSKM
-349 SCIDDDSSNN
+349 DSDAGKSE
-359 VSDENNESINLLKYA
+359 DTQYNEYDLLKYA

-379 YSNHPIGLSLIN
+379 YTNHPIGLSLVN
-391 AYARVKNNSYDV
+391 AYTGKNNPDMATKEIV
-403 NANNDD
+403 
-409 ISEMTTDDAKAFLI
+409 

-436 IADIEG
+436 AAMIEG
-442 NKVAVGNMLL
+442 KEVAVGNILL
-452 MESTCNNDRD
+452 MKNKCNAFNEEAN
-462 SIKKA
+462 KA
-467 EEIGTIVYVSI
+467 TEIGTIVYVSI
-478 DGAFAGYIVINDEIK
+478 DGTFAGYIVINDEIK
-493 EESKDAITALY
+493 EDSADAIAALY
-504 NCGVKD
+504 DCGVKD
-510 TGILTGDNEDVAN
+510 TGILTGDNEDVAG
-523 DIASKIGLTKVRAK
+523 DIAAKIGLTKVRAK

-548 DEINSGAKVAFVGD
+548 DEINTGAKVAFVGD

-596 DDNPTKVSLAIR
+596 DDNPKKVSLAIR
-608 LAKKCMKVVYEN
+608 LAKKCMKIVYEN
-620 IYFSIGIKML
+620 IYFSIGIK
-630 VLVLG
+630 VLVMILG
-635 ALGIATMWMAI
+635 AVGIATMWMAI
-646 FADVGVMILAVLNAV
+646 FADVGVMILAVLNAI
-661 RCLRIKS
+661 RCLRVK

>member
-1 MNKKQKTNLIR
+1 MNKKQKTKLIR

-27 ESGKVLP
+27 ESGWVLP
-34 EDYLNPWIE
+34 EDFLNPWIE

-50 YAIIAY
+50 YVLIAY

-67 KGQFLDENFLMGVA
+67 KGQFLDENFLMAVA
-81 SLGAFALGECLEGV
+81 SLGAFALGECMEGV

-133 DGEEVIQVDSDEV
+133 DGDEVVQVDSDEV

-182 KPVDVAVGDSV
+182 KPIDVTVGDSV

-213 DSTASKIMD
+213 ESTASKIMD

-236 FISKFAKYYT
+236 FISKFARYYT
-246 PIVCALALA
+246 PIVCGLALI
-255 LAIIPPLVSGLI
+255 LAIVPPLVSGLI
-267 LGDGYTFSTWIYRA
+267 LHDGYTFSTWIYRA

-313 MIKGSNYLEA
+313 MIKGSNYLEE

-334 TGTLTKGNFKVTSTY
+334 TGTLTKGNFTVTNVNSKM
-349 SCIDDDSSNN
+349 DSDAGKSE
-359 VSDENNESINLLKYA
+359 DTQYNEYDLLKYA

-379 YSNHPIGLSLIN
+379 YTNHPIGLSLVN
-391 AYARVKNNSYDV
+391 AYTGKNNPDM
-403 NANNDD
+403 A
-409 ISEMTTDDAKAFLI
+409 AKEII

-436 IADIEG
+436 VAMIEG
-442 NKVAVGNMLL
+442 KEVAVGNILL
-452 MESTCNNDRD
+452 MKNKCNAFNEEAD
-462 SIKKA
+462 KA
-467 EEIGTIVYVSI
+467 TEIGTIVYVSI
-478 DGAFAGYIVINDEIK
+478 DGTFAGYIVINDEIK
-493 EESKDAITALY
+493 EDSADAIAALY
-504 NCGVKD
+504 DCGVKD
-510 TGILTGDNEDVAN
+510 TGILTGDNEDVAG

-537 LLPQDKVKAVE
+537 LLPQNKVKAVE
-548 DEINSGAKVAFVGD
+548 DEINTGAKVAFVGD

-596 DDNPTKVSLAIR
+596 DDNPKKVSLAIR
-608 LAKKCMKVVYEN
+608 LAKKCMRIVYEN
-620 IYFSIGIKML
+620 IYFSIGIKLL

-635 ALGIATMWMAI
+635 AIGIATMWMAI

-661 RCLRIKS
+661 RCLRIKQ